1 VSGDRRELF
10 DALAQLQPSGNEAS
24 GNEAAGDNEA
34 PIPVPAL
41 VARWLAGG
49 PAIFAGDDRAE
60 LDSLCRQVDVRK
72 KVSAGYGPGWKR
84 LDPEVPA
91 VPAVVSGVVA
101 VLLANA
107 AGVGA
112 PGPDGARNDG
122 WGLKC
127 TNSALKALDL
137 HEHLPHAS
145 ELRVWAIDVL
155 DRMRDAPQRG

>member
-1 VSGDRRELF
+1 MSSDRRELF
-10 DALAQLQPSGNEAS
+10 DVLARLQPTEEESV
-24 GNEAAGDNEA
+24 
-34 PIPVPAL
+34 PISVPAF
-41 VARWLAGG
+41 VKQWLARG
-49 PAIFAGDDRAE
+49 PAVFAGDDREKLEA
-60 LDSLCRQVDVRK
+60 LCRQVDVRK
-72 KVSAGYGPGWKR
+72 KVSAGYAPGWKR

-91 VPAVVSGVVA
+91 PPQVVSGVVA

-127 TNSALKALDL
+127 TNSALKALEL
-137 HEHLPHAS
+137 HDDPPHAS

-155 DRMRDAPQRG
+155 DRMRDAEEPR

>member
-1 VSGDRRELF
+1 MSSDSRELF
-10 DALAQLQPSGNEAS
+10 DALARLQPAVE
-24 GNEAAGDNEA
+24 ETA
-34 PIPVPAL
+34 PISVPAL
-41 VARWLAGG
+41 VAQWLARG
-49 PAIFAGDDRAE
+49 PAVFAGDDRE
-60 LDSLCRQVDVRK
+60 RLDALCRQVDVRK
-72 KVSAGYGPGWKR
+72 KVSAAYASDWKR

-91 VPAVVSGVVA
+91 VPPVVSGLVA

-127 TNSALKALDL
+127 ANSALKALEL
-137 HEHLPHAS
+137 REHPPHAS

-155 DRMRDAPQRG
+155 DRMRDGEDPR